1 MAQPGM
7 AEIGMLLRN
16 QHEAIIELIEIGLTA
31 ARESGDSSVGAIH
44 VITRLNK
51 LADAV
56 KRSAASVAQVAAPD
70 APMRG

>member
-1 MAQPGM
+1 MAQAGM
-7 AEIGMLLRN
+7 AEIGVLLRN
-16 QHEAIIELIEIGLTA
+16 QHEAIVELIDIALTA

-56 KRSAASVAQVAAPD
+56 QRSAVGIAQVAPPRASLQ
-70 APMRG
+70 R